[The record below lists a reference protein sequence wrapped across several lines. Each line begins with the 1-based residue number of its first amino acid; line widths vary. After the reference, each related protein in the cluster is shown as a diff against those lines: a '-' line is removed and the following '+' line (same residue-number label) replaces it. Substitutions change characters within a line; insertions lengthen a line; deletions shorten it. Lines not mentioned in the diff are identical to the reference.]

1 MFEVGTHSPDGTYT
15 FGRGG
20 NQGARG
26 NDKGGDWFIENVF
39 EELDYP
45 VRGVWIFG
53 ELQDEAR
60 RTADG
65 GPLPIPQQRGGRSTP
80 ASVFSLSLSLVTMT
94 HQYDSSR
101 IGGGV
106 GAHPPV
112 SSLEVALYYIWYLC

>member
-45 VRGVWIFG
+45 VREVWIFG

-65 GPLPIPQQRGGRSTP
+65 GPLPTPQQRGGRSTP
-80 ASVFSLSLSLVTMT
+80 ASVSSLSLSR
-94 HQYDSSR
+94 HYDSS
-101 IGGGV
+101 V
-106 GAHPPV
+106 
-112 SSLEVALYYIWYLC
+112 